1 MQSESKVVPPVW
13 RYRMAFALVSSLAL
27 SLPALAQQTAQ
38 LPPMMVYAEGQKAKI
53 RGVIVDRNG
62 DEIRVREGDKATH
75 DIMLKDDTKIETPS
89 GFLKM
94 DRIRRDTTTLLPGLM
109 LTIEGRGGEGGKLYA
124 DKIKFSSTSYRTAQ
138 QINVGTEKTK
148 GQVRANSA
156 AINANSDS
164 IARNKQRIAAVNKR
178 VTNLDDYDQ
187 KSETIV
193 NFQTGS
199 AQLSPEARKAL
210 DAVVVQTAP
219 LKGYLI
225 EVTGYADTTGTAQIN
240 RQLSAQRAEA
250 VVAYLTEVGK
260 VPLRRILNPTGM
272 GTSDAIASNATPDGR
287 AMNRRAQIR
296 VMLNRA
302 LGEGD
307 HHHR

>member
-1 MQSESKVVPPVW
+1 MQSESRVVPSVW
-13 RYRMAFALVSSLAL
+13 RYRMAFALISSLAL
-27 SLPALAQQTAQ
+27 SLPAVAQQSVQ

-94 DRIRRDTTTLLPGLM
+94 DRIRRDTTALLPGLM
-109 LTIEGRGGEGGKLYA
+109 LTIEGHGGAGGKLYA
-124 DKIKFSSTSYRTAQ
+124 DKVKFSSTSLRTAQ
-138 QINVGTEKTK
+138 QIQVGTEKTR
-148 GQVRANSA
+148 GQVAANA
-156 AINANSDS
+156 DS
-164 IARNKQRIAAVNKR
+164 IARNTRRVAAVNKR

-193 NFQTGS
+193 NFPTGS
-199 AQLSPEARKAL
+199 AQLSADSRKAL
-210 DAVVVQTAP
+210 DAVVVQTAT

-240 RQLSAQRAEA
+240 RQLSARRAEA

-302 LGEGD
+302 LGEGNN
-307 HHHR
+307 HHR

>member
-1 MQSESKVVPPVW
+1 MQYESMVVPNVW
-13 RYRMAFALVSSLAL
+13 RYRVALALVSTFAL
-27 SLPALAQQTAQ
+27 SLPAHAQQTAQ

-109 LTIEGRGGEGGKLYA
+109 LTIEGHGGEGGRLYA

-148 GQVRANSA
+148 GQVSANA
-156 AINANSDS
+156 DS

-178 VTNLDDYDQ
+178 VSNLDDYDL

-193 NFQTGS
+193 WFETGS
-199 AQLSPEARKAL
+199 AQLSQAARQAL
-210 DAVVVQTAP
+210 DAVITNSAT

-225 EVTGYADTTGTAQIN
+225 EVTGYADTTGTPAVN
-240 RQLSAQRAEA
+240 RPLSAHRAEA

-272 GTSDAIASNATPDGR
+272 GTADAIATNKTPDGR
-287 AMNRRAQIR
+287 AMNRRAQVR
-296 VMLNRA
+296 VLLNRT
-302 LGEGD
+302 LGEGN
-307 HHHR
+307 HQ

>member
-1 MQSESKVVPPVW
+1 MQSESMVVPNVW
-13 RYRMAFALVSSLAL
+13 RYRLALALVSTFAL
-27 SLPALAQQTAQ
+27 SLPAHAQQTAQ

-109 LTIEGRGGEGGKLYA
+109 LTIEGHGGEGGRLYA

-148 GQVRANSA
+148 GQVSANA
-156 AINANSDS
+156 DS

-178 VTNLDDYDQ
+178 VSNLDDYDL

-193 NFQTGS
+193 WFETGS
-199 AQLSPEARKAL
+199 AQLSQAARQAL
-210 DAVVVQTAP
+210 DAVITNSAT

-225 EVTGYADTTGTAQIN
+225 EVTGYADTTGTPAVN
-240 RQLSAQRAEA
+240 RPLSAHRAEA

-272 GTSDAIASNATPDGR
+272 GTADAIATNKTPDGR
-287 AMNRRAQIR
+287 AMNRRAQVR
-296 VMLNRA
+296 VLLNRT
-302 LGEGD
+302 LGEGN
-307 HHHR
+307 HQ

>member
-1 MQSESKVVPPVW
+1 MQSESMVVPNVW
-13 RYRMAFALVSSLAL
+13 RYRLALALVSTFAL
-27 SLPALAQQTAQ
+27 SLPAHAQQTAQ

-109 LTIEGRGGEGGKLYA
+109 LTVEGHGGEGGRLYA

-148 GQVRANSA
+148 GQVS
-156 AINANSDS
+156 ANSDS

-178 VTNLDDYDQ
+178 VSNLDDYDL

-193 NFQTGS
+193 WFETGS
-199 AQLSPEARKAL
+199 AQLSQAARQAL
-210 DAVVVQTAP
+210 DAVITNSAT

-225 EVTGYADTTGTAQIN
+225 EVTGYADTTGTPAVN
-240 RQLSAQRAEA
+240 RPLSAHRAEA

-272 GTSDAIASNATPDGR
+272 GTADAIATNKTPDGR
-287 AMNRRAQIR
+287 AMNRRAQVR
-296 VMLNRA
+296 VLVNRT
-302 LGEGD
+302 LGEGN
-307 HHHR
+307 HQ

>member
-1 MQSESKVVPPVW
+1 MVVPNVW
-13 RYRMAFALVSSLAL
+13 RYRLALALVSTFAL
-27 SLPALAQQTAQ
+27 SLPAHAQQTAQ

-109 LTIEGRGGEGGKLYA
+109 LTIEGHGGEGGRLYA

-148 GQVRANSA
+148 GQVSANA
-156 AINANSDS
+156 DS

-178 VTNLDDYDQ
+178 VSNLDDYDL

-193 NFQTGS
+193 WFETGS
-199 AQLSPEARKAL
+199 AQLSQAARQAL
-210 DAVVVQTAP
+210 DAVITNSAT

-225 EVTGYADTTGTAQIN
+225 EVTGYADTTGTPAVN
-240 RQLSAQRAEA
+240 RPLSAHRAEA

-272 GTSDAIASNATPDGR
+272 GTADAIATNKTPDGR
-287 AMNRRAQIR
+287 AMNRRAQVR
-296 VMLNRA
+296 VLLNRT
-302 LGEGD
+302 LGEGN
-307 HHHR
+307 HQ

>member
-1 MQSESKVVPPVW
+1 MVVPNVW
-13 RYRMAFALVSSLAL
+13 RYRLALALVSTFAL
-27 SLPALAQQTAQ
+27 SLPAHAQQTAQ

-109 LTIEGRGGEGGKLYA
+109 LTVEGHGGEGGRLYA

-148 GQVRANSA
+148 GQVAANA
-156 AINANSDS
+156 DS

-178 VTNLDDYDQ
+178 VSNLDDYDL

-193 NFQTGS
+193 WFETGS
-199 AQLSPEARKAL
+199 AQLSQAARQAL
-210 DAVVVQTAP
+210 DAVITNSAT

-225 EVTGYADTTGTAQIN
+225 EVTGYADTTGTPAVN
-240 RQLSAQRAEA
+240 RPLSAHRAEA

-272 GTSDAIASNATPDGR
+272 GTADAIATNKTPDGR
-287 AMNRRAQIR
+287 AMNRRAQVR
-296 VMLNRA
+296 VLLNRT
-302 LGEGD
+302 LGEGN
-307 HHHR
+307 HQ

>member
-1 MQSESKVVPPVW
+1 MQSESMVVPNVW
-13 RYRMAFALVSSLAL
+13 RYRLALALVSTFAL
-27 SLPALAQQTAQ
+27 SLPAHAQQTAQ

-109 LTIEGRGGEGGKLYA
+109 LTVEGHGGEGGRLYA

-148 GQVRANSA
+148 GQVAANA
-156 AINANSDS
+156 DS

-178 VTNLDDYDQ
+178 VSNLDDYDL

-193 NFQTGS
+193 WFETGS
-199 AQLSPEARKAL
+199 AQLSQAARQAL
-210 DAVVVQTAP
+210 DAVITNSAT

-225 EVTGYADTTGTAQIN
+225 EVTGYADTTGTPAVN
-240 RQLSAQRAEA
+240 RPLSAHRAEA

-272 GTSDAIASNATPDGR
+272 GTADAIATNKTPDGR
-287 AMNRRAQIR
+287 AMNRRAQVR
-296 VMLNRA
+296 VLLNRS
-302 LGEGD
+302 LGEGN
-307 HHHR
+307 HR

>member
-1 MQSESKVVPPVW
+1 MQSESMVVPNVW

-27 SLPALAQQTAQ
+27 SLPARAQRDTAQ

-109 LTIEGRGGEGGKLYA
+109 LTVEGHGGEGGRLYA
-124 DKIKFSSTSYRTAQ
+124 DKIKFSSTSLRTAQ
-138 QINVGTEKTK
+138 QIQVGTEKMK
-148 GQVRANSA
+148 GQVG
-156 AINANSDS
+156 ANSDS
-164 IARNKQRIAAVNKR
+164 IARANRRIAAVNKR
-178 VTNLDDYDQ
+178 VTNLDEYDQ
-187 KSETIV
+187 KFELIV
-193 NFQTGS
+193 NFATAS
-199 AQLSPEARKAL
+199 HELTPEARKAL
-210 DAVVVQTAP
+210 DDVVVRTAT
-219 LKGYLI
+219 LKGYVL
-225 EVTGYADTTGTAQIN
+225 EVTGYADTTGTNAIN
-240 RQLSAQRAEA
+240 RQISAQRAEA

-260 VPLRRILNPTGM
+260 VPLRRILNPTGH
-272 GTSDAIASNATPDGR
+272 GSAEAIASNATPDGR

-296 VMLNRA
+296 ILVNRA

-307 HHHR
+307 HR

>member
-1 MQSESKVVPPVW
+1 MQSESMVVPNVW
-13 RYRMAFALVSSLAL
+13 RYRLALALVSTFAL
-27 SLPALAQQTAQ
+27 SLPAHAQQTAQ

-109 LTIEGRGGEGGKLYA
+109 LTVEGHGGEGGRLYA

-148 GQVRANSA
+148 GQVSANA
-156 AINANSDS
+156 DS

-178 VTNLDDYDQ
+178 VSNLDDYDL

-193 NFQTGS
+193 WFETGS
-199 AQLSPEARKAL
+199 AQLSQAARQAL
-210 DAVVVQTAP
+210 DAVITNSAT

-225 EVTGYADTTGTAQIN
+225 EVTGYADTTGTPAVN
-240 RQLSAQRAEA
+240 RPLSAHRAEA

-272 GTSDAIASNATPDGR
+272 GTADAIATNKTPDGR
-287 AMNRRAQIR
+287 AMNRRAQVR
-296 VMLNRA
+296 VLLNRT
-302 LGEGD
+302 LGEGN
-307 HHHR
+307 HQ